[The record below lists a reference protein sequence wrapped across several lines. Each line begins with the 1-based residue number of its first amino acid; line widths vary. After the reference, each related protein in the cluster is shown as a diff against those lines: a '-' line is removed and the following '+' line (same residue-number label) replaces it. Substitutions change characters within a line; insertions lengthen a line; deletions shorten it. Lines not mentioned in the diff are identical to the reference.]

1 MSQSHEKFRGVL
13 MGVAKAPGDTG
24 KIHAKLG
31 HFYDKIAQFHAKI
44 ATLHESLAANPTR
57 DFSTFEP
64 KIQEL
69 ERESEKLDEK
79 LLNFSKNQ

>member
-1 MSQSHEKFRGVL
+1 MSQSHEKFREVL

-31 HFYDKIAQFHAKI
+31 HFYDKIAHFHAKI
-44 ATLHESLAANPTR
+44 ATLHESLAANQTK
-57 DFSTFEP
+57 DFSSFEP

-69 ERESEKLDEK
+69 ERESEKLDEE